1 MNLKPATPPPW
12 HLIACILLPIISLI
26 FVHLTPD
33 SLRPYAV
40 ILGLILVILVP
51 GYLLAL
57 LLFPGSSDL
66 DLPRRAL
73 FCLAFSLAI
82 AILIGLI
89 LTFTPRGLEFES
101 LATILSMLCFLLAPV
116 AYMRWSAL
124 PRRKRFTIAAD
135 SGFRSAGSVSRSS
148 KPKPKPKSRSRTKS
162 RAVYLLAVL
171 VAISAVAALA
181 YAINMQRGSNEQGY
195 TEFHASLMKG
205 EDGSDFSS
213 LQAGTTLT
221 ALAEII
227 NHEGRDINYTLRLAA
242 GDAILFS
249 ENMLLGNNES
259 WKGPVDCAIDKTG
272 SHQKLDLL
280 LFKDGDFSEP
290 YLEDHIWVD
299 VMEKEGGNES
309 ASLQVGNSS
318 LSASS
323 AKTAAATNEQKAAT
337 STVSTAAAS
346 TPKSSTPASSS
357 SASASSQSSATKS
370 ASGTAKSSKST
381 TASSSAAASSPA
393 SSSPASSSSASP
405 VSVSSTTT
413 SSTITSSTAKPSTT
427 TSSTATATK
436 AASTSAPSA
445 SSGQTSSTAANA
457 SSAKESQE
465 TAASSPAQTSPASST
480 AAASSTSSVSP
491 ITPASSSP
499 STASSLGN
507 ASSASP
513 SSSSNKSSQ
522 SNQSLQS
529 IQSSP
534 SATTASLVST
544 PANEP
549 SNMPTNETPKGSTNE
564 LSTAAKSP
572 ASAKASAKV
581 SRDAGGNQPP
591 TLKDLHA
598 DKSSPMVPGATVVW
612 TANATDPE
620 YDQVQYKFLLNAEP
634 VTVWSKFNSWSWT
647 TKGLTPGD
655 YTITVQAKDGKHLP
669 KDSPDSSLNAT
680 FTLASP
686 NRIPVLL
693 SLAAD
698 PAGPR
703 EKGTS
708 ITWKAQ
714 ANDTDGDLIYY
725 RFFLNDREATS
736 WSPTNSWVWD
746 TSSLDPGDYRI
757 SVVAKDGKHASGDN
771 FDSSKAGTFTILPP
785 APTPPPNRPPTL
797 TSLQPSPASPQ
808 SSGERITWTA
818 NATDP
823 DGDPI
828 SYRFLLDG
836 KELTDWS
843 GSSTWIWDTAT
854 ENVGDYIVLV
864 QVRDDRHASGDS
876 FDDAENSSF
885 RLLAPNRPPVLESLT
900 PDKASPQSR
909 ETTIFWKAKA
919 DDPDGDRI
927 LYKFFLDGK
936 AMTRWTKSNSWS
948 WATGDL
954 PAGEYEIR
962 VLARDAKHADE
973 NSQDSSM
980 NATFVLSAP
989 NKNQSP
995 VLKTLDADRA
1005 SPQSRGSHIAW
1016 TATARDDEGDPL
1028 SYKFLLDDKD
1038 MTGWTASNTW
1048 TWDSSSAATGDHKI
1062 RVLVRDGKH
1071 GSEDSYDGAM
1081 TKSFALTA
1089 SSNLPVL
1096 QSLQSDPESPQNTG
1110 TSITWTARASDTDGD
1125 PVSYKFLLDDRD
1137 MTIWTASNTWTWD
1150 SSSAAPGEHRIKAL
1164 VRDGKHASEDSYD
1177 DSKAADFTLQSSN
1190 QLPTPVSLTPDKTSP
1205 QTQGVTITWKAEAS
1219 DPEGDPVQ
1227 YRFLQDGKAMTGWS
1241 ESNSWIWSTA
1251 EVPASKYRI
1260 QVQIRDGKHAPE
1272 NSFDRSVEQSF
1283 TLISEIDQQIEQLM
1297 KKRSS
1302 DAKSKEG
1309 YQSQDIKV
1317 SEETASG
1324 ENSTKEHAVLGKSAP
1339 EQDAGKSTEPRK
1351 LG

>member
-1 MNLKPATPPPW
+1 
-12 HLIACILLPIISLI
+12 
-26 FVHLTPD
+26 
-33 SLRPYAV
+33 
-40 ILGLILVILVP
+40 
-51 GYLLAL
+51 
-57 LLFPGSSDL
+57 
-66 DLPRRAL
+66 
-73 FCLAFSLAI
+73 
-82 AILIGLI
+82 
-89 LTFTPRGLEFES
+89 
-101 LATILSMLCFLLAPV
+101 
-116 AYMRWSAL
+116 
-124 PRRKRFTIAAD
+124 
-135 SGFRSAGSVSRSS
+135 
-148 KPKPKPKSRSRTKS
+148 
-162 RAVYLLAVL
+162 
-171 VAISAVAALA
+171 
-181 YAINMQRGSNEQGY
+181 
-195 TEFHASLMKG
+195 
-205 EDGSDFSS
+205 
-213 LQAGTTLT
+213 
-221 ALAEII
+221 
-227 NHEGRDINYTLRLAA
+227 
-242 GDAILFS
+242 
-249 ENMLLGNNES
+249 
-259 WKGPVDCAIDKTG
+259 
-272 SHQKLDLL
+272 
-280 LFKDGDFSEP
+280 
-290 YLEDHIWVD
+290 
-299 VMEKEGGNES
+299 
-309 ASLQVGNSS
+309 
-318 LSASS
+318 
-323 AKTAAATNEQKAAT
+323 
-337 STVSTAAAS
+337 
-346 TPKSSTPASSS
+346 
-357 SASASSQSSATKS
+357 
-370 ASGTAKSSKST
+370 
-381 TASSSAAASSPA
+381 
-393 SSSPASSSSASP
+393 
-405 VSVSSTTT
+405 
-413 SSTITSSTAKPSTT
+413 
-427 TSSTATATK
+427 
-436 AASTSAPSA
+436 
-445 SSGQTSSTAANA
+445 
-457 SSAKESQE
+457 
-465 TAASSPAQTSPASST
+465 
-480 AAASSTSSVSP
+480 
-491 ITPASSSP
+491 
-499 STASSLGN
+499 
-507 ASSASP
+507 
-513 SSSSNKSSQ
+513 
-522 SNQSLQS
+522 
-529 IQSSP
+529 
-534 SATTASLVST
+534 
-544 PANEP
+544 
-549 SNMPTNETPKGSTNE
+549 
-564 LSTAAKSP
+564 
-572 ASAKASAKV
+572 
-581 SRDAGGNQPP
+581 
-591 TLKDLHA
+591 LKDLHA

-655 YTITVQAKDGKHLP
+655 YTITVQAKDGKHQP

-680 FTLASP
+680 FKLASP

-698 PAGPR
+698 PASPR

-736 WSPTNSWVWD
+736 WSPSNSWIWD

-757 SVVAKDGKHASGDN
+757 SVVAKDGKHAAGDN
-771 FDSSKAGTFTILPP
+771 FDSSKAGTFTIQPP
-785 APTPPPNRPPTL
+785 APTPPPNRPPAL
-797 TSLQPSPASPQ
+797 TGLQPSPASPH

-843 GSSTWIWDTAT
+843 GSGSWIWDTAT
-854 ENVGDYIVLV
+854 ENVGDYIVQV

-876 FDDAENSSF
+876 FDDAENASF
-885 RLLAPNRPPVLESLT
+885 RLLAPNRPPVLETLT

-909 ETTIFWKAKA
+909 ETTVFWKAGA

-927 LYKFFLDGK
+927 LYKFLLDGK

-948 WATGDL
+948 WSTGDL
-954 PAGEYEIR
+954 PAAEYEIR

-980 NATFVLSAP
+980 NATFVLSEP
-989 NKNQSP
+989 FKNQSP

-1005 SPQSRGSHIAW
+1005 SPQSRGSHITW

-1048 TWDSSSAATGDHKI
+1048 TWDSSSAATGEHKI

-1081 TKSFALTA
+1081 AKSFALTA

-1110 TSITWTARASDTDGD
+1110 ASITWTARASDTDGD
-1125 PVSYKFLLDDRD
+1125 QISYKFLLDDRD
-1137 MTIWTASNTWTWD
+1137 MTGWTASGTWTWD
-1150 SSSAAPGEHRIKAL
+1150 SSSAATGEHKIKAL
-1164 VRDGKHASEDSYD
+1164 VRDGKHAPEDSFD
-1177 DSKAADFTLQSSN
+1177 DSKEADFTLQSSN
-1190 QLPTPVSLTPDKTSP
+1190 QLPTQVSLTPDKPSP
-1205 QTQGVTITWKAEAS
+1205 QTQGVTITWKAEATDPES
-1219 DPEGDPVQ
+1219 DPIL
-1227 YRFLQDGKAMTGWS
+1227 YRFLQDGKAVTGWS

-1260 QVQIRDGKHAPE
+1260 QVQIRDGKHAQE

-1317 SEETASG
+1317 SEGTSSG
-1324 ENSTKEHAVLGKSAP
+1324 EDSTKEHAVLGKSAP

>member
-124 PRRKRFTIAAD
+124 PRRKRFVIAAD

-1048 TWDSSSAATGDHKI
+1048 TWDSSSAA
-1062 RVLVRDGKH
+1062 
-1071 GSEDSYDGAM
+1071 
-1081 TKSFALTA
+1081 
-1089 SSNLPVL
+1089 
-1096 QSLQSDPESPQNTG
+1096 
-1110 TSITWTARASDTDGD
+1110 
-1125 PVSYKFLLDDRD
+1125 
-1137 MTIWTASNTWTWD
+1137 
-1150 SSSAAPGEHRIKAL
+1150 PGEHRIKAL